1 MKLHL
6 NNTNV
11 LTIASSSMSGMVS
24 PSIINH
30 KEVWLMEI
38 IAFLIVVY
46 LFNINNMLMII
57 VRSV

>member
-1 MKLHL
+1 MNLHL
-6 NNTNV
+6 NTANV
-11 LTIASSSMSGMVS
+11 FTITSSSWIGMVS

-30 KEVWLMEI
+30 KEVSSMEI
-38 IAFLIVVY
+38 IAFLMVVY